1 LKGVSTSAR
10 CSGKLWSHA
19 AANAEGKRKPLI
31 GESDRHDPKS
41 RASRYPEDKEGNPTL
56 TRLDVVD
63 LPTLKAGI
71 HEISHYLDAIVEQIG
86 EQHEW
91 EAEMASW

>member
-1 LKGVSTSAR
+1 M
-10 CSGKLWSHA
+10 
-19 AANAEGKRKPLI
+19 I